1 MLAEFVP
8 GVSSPG
14 YLDILL
20 YFGQRDLFRQN
31 FIELS
36 AYSVMKHLQIDPE
49 HGSSYQ
55 NFVRD
60 MERNFALMIKT
71 DRFIDPVTRQRTHVT
86 YFRVLDTMK
95 LAKTRKGTSRF
106 YFNQV
111 FLESLRSGYLKR
123 LDFDFCLYL
132 DRETQPLAR
141 FLYAHLLK
149 RIGEKSV
156 YTRSVTG
163 FLNDIGLGFLNELP
177 PMRRNERMKRA
188 ILPALDLVKGQALR
202 HYEMDGEGNLVFFHT

>member
-1 MLAEFVP
+1 MS
-8 GVSSPG
+8 G
-14 YLDILL
+14 
-20 YFGQRDLFRQN
+20 N
-31 FIELS
+31 CW
-36 AYSVMKHLQIDPE
+36 
-49 HGSSYQ
+49 
-55 NFVRD
+55 
-60 MERNFALMIKT
+60 
-71 DRFIDPVTRQRTHVT
+71 
-86 YFRVLDTMK
+86 K

-156 YTRSVTG
+156 YTRRLTG
-163 FLNDIGLGFLNELP
+163 FLNDIGLGYVARLETKRLNE
-177 PMRRNERMKRA
+177 MVKRSL
-188 ILPALDLVKGQALR
+188 LPALDLVKGQAVSHTSSMVMATLS
-202 HYEMDGEGNLVFFHT
+202 FFIPRACRKTPLSSNRSAKSKYTLWG